1 MHSPQQ
7 KLEGA
12 ESDIKYVRTLEG
24 EPSPPRD
31 LTATPLNFSAVK
43 INWLPPKQPNGE
55 IKYYEIEIEPI
66 EINKKRIL
74 MKNSCDFSDDIPE
87 DFDDSGVEKAKK
99 PPPGQPNGPGGPNSQ
114 GECDCSSCP
123 APGAKGGPID
133 KNSQLDE
140 VTFIDDIMN
149 RVHQLDQ
156 DLPQPNPDQV
166 PDKRKRRSVLMSTA
180 SDHDHGNLLENSGN
194 SSSSS
199 LVKDIFD
206 NLNIDTEEVEVEK
219 KEPIKIRIDVTADG
233 SCRPGEPCEHTLAQ
247 GLKHFTTYN
256 IKIRACQEA
265 GTRPANFMM
274 YGETECDEFGSIFEQ
289 REVRTQPKPNADNI
303 PGSVR
308 IGVPETTKPLPA
320 NPHCKEKSI
329 NNLFV
334 FQPRK

>member
-1 MHSPQQ
+1 MQLIDRKKYVIHTHACTQQ

-74 MKNSCDFSDDIPE
+74 MKNSCDFTDDIPE

-99 PPPGQPNGPGGPNSQ
+99 TQQGQPNGPGGPNSQ

-156 DLPQPNPDQV
+156 DQV
-166 PDKRKRRSVLMSTA
+166 CSIDRYTIVWFEFFVSPTQILVDFWCR
-180 SDHDHGNLLENSGN
+180 NSGVPN
-194 SSSSS
+194 YC
-199 LVKDIFD
+199 I
-206 NLNIDTEEVEVEK
+206 
-219 KEPIKIRIDVTADG
+219 PI
-233 SCRPGEPCEHTLAQ
+233 
-247 GLKHFTTYN
+247 
-256 IKIRACQEA
+256 
-265 GTRPANFMM
+265 
-274 YGETECDEFGSIFEQ
+274 
-289 REVRTQPKPNADNI
+289 
-303 PGSVR
+303 
-308 IGVPETTKPLPA
+308 
-320 NPHCKEKSI
+320 
-329 NNLFV
+329 
-334 FQPRK
+334 